1 MRKSKIG
8 EDRYIV
14 PFKNKYYVVNEYTSI
29 IFELLEN
36 AKNIK
41 DFENKYIERFGSAD
55 GDLKT
60 IVKEL
65 DEKIDSCEYY
75 ETNVSLPTP
84 LKIQWKMTMKCNLVC
99 KHCYL
104 GELTNECF
112 KKEDLMGIAKKINE
126 FGVMEVTLTGGEV
139 FTVECIDDIIEY
151 FHDNEIRM
159 IIFTNATLVEKHLER
174 LEKIKNKSLIK
185 FIVSVDGT
193 EEAHDYI
200 RGKGMYKRT
209 MANIR
214 KLADI
219 GYKVSVNMVLNKSN
233 YSTLYDLVSD
243 LNKAGVVNIQLSE
256 LIPTGRATK
265 SMCMDSEDIKNLQ
278 EIFKKIHKQYNLT
291 NIYYSAEDDD
301 AEKSIYLLTD
311 DKLQNLGQ
319 EHWKCGA
326 GIGKATVLA
335 NGDMVL
341 CPFLEKYKL
350 GNVRNEEMRDLWEKE
365 TRYNFL
371 KMIAQN
377 NNGHRKC
384 IVLRQYSDN

>member
-1 MRKSKIG
+1 MRKNKIG

-14 PFKNKYYVVNEYTSI
+14 PFKNKYYVVNEFTSCL
-29 IFELLEN
+29 FELLEES
-36 AKNIK
+36 KSIK
-41 DFENKYIERFGSAD
+41 DFEDKYIAKFD
-55 GDLKT
+55 GNIEEVKT
-60 IVKEL
+60 ILKDL

-84 LKIQWKMTMKCNLVC
+84 LKVQWKMTMKCNLVC

-112 KKEDLMGIAKKINE
+112 KKEDLMSIAKKIND

-159 IIFTNATLVEKHLER
+159 IIFTNATLVDKHIER
-174 LEKIKNKSLIK
+174 LKNIKNKSLIK

-193 EEAHDYI
+193 ESAHDLI

-209 MANIR
+209 MDNIR

-219 GYKVSVNMVLNKSN
+219 GYKMSINMVLNKYN
-233 YSTLYDLVSD
+233 YNTLYDLVAD
-243 LNKAGVVNIQLSE
+243 LTKARVTNIQLSE
-256 LIPTGRATK
+256 LIPTGRASK
-265 SMCMDSEDIKNLQ
+265 DMCMSKENIKELQ
-278 EIFKKIHKQYNLT
+278 EIFKKIHKDYNLT
-291 NIYYSAEDDD
+291 NIYYSADGDD
-301 AEKSIYLLTD
+301 AEKDIYLLTD

-335 NGDMVL
+335 NGDVVL
-341 CPFLEKYKL
+341 CPFMEKYKL
-350 GNVRNEEMRDLWEKE
+350 GNVVREEMKDLWDKD
-365 TRYNFL
+365 TRYKFL
-371 KMIAQN
+371 KMIAEN

-384 IVLRQYSDN
+384 IVLRQYSE